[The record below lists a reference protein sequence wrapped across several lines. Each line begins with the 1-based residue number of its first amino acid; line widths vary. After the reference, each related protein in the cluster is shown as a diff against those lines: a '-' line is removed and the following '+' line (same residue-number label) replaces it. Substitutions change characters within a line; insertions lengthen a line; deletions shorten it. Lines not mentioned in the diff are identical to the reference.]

1 VIADQATLVTDAAEI
16 WSDEESRTLYSS
28 ILNWFV
34 TLDSDSVPAPL
45 PASATYIPELMEL
58 RKDEVFVDFG
68 AFDGDTARHFARA
81 SHGRYRQIIALEPD
95 PQTFQ
100 KLSSCVGEIDRVT
113 ALNAAA
119 GAARGSMSFVA
130 GGLASSHAACA
141 GAAGLSAPG
150 KLVEVDVIRI
160 DDLSPRP
167 TYVKMDVEGFE
178 QEALAGAR
186 GLLAAGETAFAV
198 TLYHR
203 MSDLWQIP
211 LYIHEAAPNLKLF
224 LRHYAEDWAET
235 ICYAVPMDRVRQT

>member
-1 VIADQATLVTDAAEI
+1 M
-16 WSDEESRTLYSS
+16 
-28 ILNWFV
+28 ILRRFK
-34 TLDSDSVPAPL
+34 S
-45 PASATYIPELMEL
+45 
-58 RKDEVFVDFG
+58 FQ
-68 AFDGDTARHFARA
+68 TAR
-81 SHGRYRQIIALEPD
+81 
-95 PQTFQ
+95 T
-100 KLSSCVGEIDRVT
+100 
-113 ALNAAA
+113 
-119 GAARGSMSFVA
+119 MSFVA

-141 GAAGLSAPG
+141 GAAGLSTPG

-178 QEALAGAR
+178 QDALAGAR
-186 GLLAAGETAFAV
+186 GLLASGETAFAV

-235 ICYAVPMDRVRQT
+235 TCYAVPVDRIRQT